1 MECKKNFMLMIL
13 SESHKESINVR
24 VAKKRKEKAMITG
37 KKEKRRFR
45 WQQWGILG
53 NERKFDPVDEGNKI
67 RSELQNEW

>member
-1 MECKKNFMLMIL
+1 LENESRGLGIWSKNFMPMIL

-45 WQQWGILG
+45 WQQ
-53 NERKFDPVDEGNKI
+53 
-67 RSELQNEW
+67 